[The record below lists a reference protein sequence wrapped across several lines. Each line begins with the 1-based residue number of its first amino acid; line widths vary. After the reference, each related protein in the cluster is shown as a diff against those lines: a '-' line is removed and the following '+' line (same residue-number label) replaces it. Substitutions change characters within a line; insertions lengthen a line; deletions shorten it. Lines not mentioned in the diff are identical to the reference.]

1 MNPLEIDNLHF
12 AYPAARR
19 GEAPHAVLT
28 GITFSIG
35 ESESVGL
42 VGANGAGKSTLL
54 KLICGLLEPLQG
66 RIYVSGMEV
75 RKDTLTQIRRELGYV
90 FQDADNQLFTSTV
103 RDDVAF
109 APRNYGYSREET
121 DEAVDRALRAVRL
134 EGLEDRPIYRL
145 SGGEKKLASIAT
157 VLSVQNR
164 LLLLDEPSIA
174 LDPRNRR
181 NLIDVVNS
189 LSCAKLIDSHD
200 LDFIYDTCPRTILL
214 LEGKIACMGET
225 HDILRDKSLL
235 EAGGLELP
243 LSFSRV

>member
-1 MNPLEIDNLHF
+1 MSVEEAEGFFRRKPFEDLGYAKLDSHRRIRSG
-12 AYPAARR
+12 AAEVVFSQ
-19 GEAPHAVLT
+19 GKDDSHLT
-28 GITFSIG
+28 GIF
-35 ESESVGL
+35 E
-42 VGANGAGKSTLL
+42 
-54 KLICGLLEPLQG
+54 
-66 RIYVSGMEV
+66 RIM
-75 RKDTLTQIRRELGYV
+75 
-90 FQDADNQLFTSTV
+90 
-103 RDDVAF
+103 
-109 APRNYGYSREET
+109 
-121 DEAVDRALRAVRL
+121 
-134 EGLEDRPIYRL
+134 
-145 SGGEKKLASIAT
+145 EKKLASIAT

-189 LSCAKLIDSHD
+189 LSCAKLIASHD